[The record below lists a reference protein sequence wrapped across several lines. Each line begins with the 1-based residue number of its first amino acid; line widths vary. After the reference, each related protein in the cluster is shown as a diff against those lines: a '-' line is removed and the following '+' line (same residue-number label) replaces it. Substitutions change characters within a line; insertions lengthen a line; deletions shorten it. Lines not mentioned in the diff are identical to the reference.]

1 MWSSERLH
9 CQQPTPTANNWK
21 NAMITGTYVNLP
33 VKNVAATR
41 SFFAGLGFS
50 FNEDFS
56 NDKAVAMILGPNTS
70 AMLLGEEFFKTFIPK
85 PISDAH
91 KSTEVLVAIQL
102 ADRVA
107 VDAMSDKA
115 LETGGHFVRD
125 AQDHGFMYSRAFADL
140 DGHIW
145 EPFWMTSEKQ

>member
-1 MWSSERLH
+1 
-9 CQQPTPTANNWK
+9 
-21 NAMITGTYVNLP
+21 MIQGTYVNLP

-41 SFFAGLGFS
+41 AFFAGLGFS

-70 AMLLGEEFFKTFIPK
+70 AMLLGEEFFQTFIPK
-85 PISDAH
+85 PISNAH
-91 KSTEVLVAIQL
+91 KLTEVLVAIQL
-102 ADRVA
+102 ADRSA
-107 VDAMSDKA
+107 VDAMTDKA
-115 LETGGHFVRD
+115 IGTGGHYVRD

-145 EPFWMTSEKQ
+145 EPFWMGEMPPKE

>member
-1 MWSSERLH
+1 
-9 CQQPTPTANNWK
+9 
-21 NAMITGTYVNLP
+21 MITGTYVNMP

-41 SFFAGLGFS
+41 AFFAGLGFS

-56 NDKAVAMILGPNTS
+56 NDKAVAMTLGPNTS

-91 KSTEVLVAIQL
+91 KSTEVLVALQL
-102 ADRVA
+102 ADRAA
-107 VDAMSDKA
+107 VDAMTDEA
-115 LETGGHFVRD
+115 LATGGHFVRD

-145 EPFWMTSEKQ
+145 EPFWMTSEQPPEVVKQ

>member
-1 MWSSERLH
+1 
-9 CQQPTPTANNWK
+9 
-21 NAMITGTYVNLP
+21 MISGTYVNMP

-41 SFFAGLGFS
+41 AFFTALGFS

-56 NDKAVAMILGPNTS
+56 NENAVAMTLGPNTA

-91 KSTEVLVAIQL
+91 KATEVLVAIQL
-102 ADRVA
+102 ADRAA
-107 VDAMSDKA
+107 VDAMTDKA
-115 LETGGHFVRD
+115 IATGGHYVRE

-145 EPFWMTSEKQ
+145 EPFWMGEMPPKQ

>member
-1 MWSSERLH
+1 
-9 CQQPTPTANNWK
+9 
-21 NAMITGTYVNLP
+21 MITGTYINLP

-41 SFFAGLGFS
+41 AFFAGLGFS
-50 FNEDFS
+50 FNKDFS
-56 NDKAVAMILGPNTS
+56 NDKAVAMTLGSNTA
-70 AMLLGEEFFKTFIPK
+70 AMLLGEEFFKTFIPT

-102 ADRVA
+102 SDRAA
-107 VDAMSDKA
+107 VDAMTDKA
-115 LETGGHFVRD
+115 LATGGHFVRD

-145 EPFWMTSEKQ
+145 EPFWMTSEQPPEAA